1 MSGKGSQPR
10 RRHRLFVA
18 ALFAAMPVAA
28 VAQDRYPDRPITMV
42 VPFAAGGSVD
52 TVTRTLASRL
62 GEILGQQ
69 VVVENVGGAGG
80 MTGANRV
87 ARAKPDGYQVLLGN
101 VATHAMS
108 QTLYKKPLYNAAT
121 DFTPVGMTIQTI
133 WVLVARKDLPATTL
147 PEFIAYAK
155 ANEPKMQYGSAG
167 AGSGT
172 HIACV
177 LLNMAMGTQIT
188 HVPYR
193 GTAVAM
199 QDLLASRID
208 FMCDVITGA
217 RPYIES
223 GDVKAIATLAPR
235 RGSVL
240 PDLAT
245 AMEQGLK
252 EFDVYGWNAL
262 FFPKGAPA
270 AIVRRMSDAL
280 NETLNTPSVQQRVE
294 ALGISI
300 VPPEFRG
307 PAFLAAQIPQ
317 EIERWAAP
325 IKASG
330 VTLD

>member
-1 MSGKGSQPR
+1 MQ
-10 RRHRLFVA
+10 RLLVA
-18 ALFAAMPVAA
+18 AFFATIPLAA
-28 VAQDRYPDRPITMV
+28 VAQDSYPDRPITMV
-42 VPFAAGGSVD
+42 VPFAAGGPVD
-52 TVTRTLASRL
+52 TVTRILAARL

-69 VVVENVGGAGG
+69 IVVENVAGAGG

-87 ARAKPDGYQVLLGN
+87 AKAKPDGYQVLLGN

-108 QTLYKKPLYNAAT
+108 QTLYRKPLYNAAT
-121 DFTPVGMTIQTI
+121 DFTPVGMTIQTV
-133 WVLVARKDLPATTL
+133 WVLVARSDLPATTL
-147 PEFIAYAK
+147 PEFVAYAK
-155 ANEPKMQYGSAG
+155 ANEAKMQYGSAG

-199 QDLLASRID
+199 QDLLAGRID

-217 RPYIES
+217 RPHIET
-223 GDVKAIATLAPR
+223 GKVKGIAILAPQ

-240 PDLAT
+240 PNLPT
-245 AMEQGLK
+245 AIEQGLT
-252 EFDVYGWNAL
+252 EFDAQGWNAL
-262 FFPKGAPA
+262 FFPKGTPA

-280 NETLNTPSVQQRVE
+280 NEALNTPSVQQRVE

-300 VPPEFRG
+300 VPSEFRG
-307 PAFLAAQIPQ
+307 PEVLAAHVPR